1 MGYNLVNSVIVTQ
14 AKSSTFPHPFPLPG
28 DSNNDTSQVVRLAMQ
43 TDLWIGYDVL

>member
-14 AKSSTFPHPFPLPG
+14 AKSSTFPLPG

-43 TDLWIGYDVL
+43 TDL